1 MQVRPCNVIIA
12 LCAFILVALASCVVI
27 VDITTGVTEEA
38 PVIEL
43 TSTSTDTSTGTDTG
57 ETESATIDAPTST
70 GIASTGERITEC
82 NTRYCAR

>member
-43 TSTSTDTSTGTDTG
+43 TSTSTGADTG
-57 ETESATIDAPTST
+57 EPESATIDAPTST
-70 GIASTGERITEC
+70 GISSTGERITEC